1 MTKFKSNLT
10 SFNQDREQKNLL
22 LINSELATC
31 KRQKISF
38 QKIGSLAMYLQSKTG
53 ISRTT
58 FTGNP
63 KYKVLLL
70 KFLTEQGVKS
80 FDSYSDDDT
89 PEMLKIKLI
98 GLMIENKN
106 IKNKCL
112 RLETYIK
119 DALLKS
125 DGSRVVVSEGSAE
138 RSENNDIAD
147 TSMAIMSILDR
158 LKDFLT
164 IDLEKGQIE
173 DLSAKPRD
181 RVVVG
186 GQRLKPFIKWLKENE
201 EFLVKNSSSR
211 K

>member
-1 MTKFKSNLT
+1 
-10 SFNQDREQKNLL
+10 
-22 LINSELATC
+22 
-31 KRQKISF
+31 
-38 QKIGSLAMYLQSKTG
+38 
-53 ISRTT
+53 
-58 FTGNP
+58 
-63 KYKVLLL
+63 
-70 KFLTEQGVKS
+70 
-80 FDSYSDDDT
+80 
-89 PEMLKIKLI
+89 MLKTKLI

-125 DGSRVVVSEGSAE
+125 YGGRVVVSEGSAE

-147 TSMAIMSILDR
+147 TSMTIMLILDR

-186 GQRLKPFIKWLKENE
+186 GQ
-201 EFLVKNSSSR
+201 
-211 K
+211 